1 MKKRFSFWI
10 QTNSRVQ
17 QTLTLMSQLNKF
29 SDYGD
34 IYLSDS
40 GGRTKDFFIRKSK
53 EFNLSIH
60 AFDYIDNSKYFNDP
74 YEHYWSIMN
83 NSEENMFFFHD
94 DDQINYENFLKV
106 LELITKNDE
115 INFLCTTNNGKSKY
129 LNDFKAKNIQQK
141 INNIIKLYFLSHDD
155 NCLLLTG
162 LFIKKPKTLRAD
174 AGSFI
179 VSGMYADVPAMC
191 YMFSR
196 KNSFITP
203 IQYIYHLEHDNNHNK
218 TRSIEDREILSK
230 FILDQPGIFNLI
242 ISKLIF
248 HGYPKKIFTFIQGL
262 TISIF
267 YPPIWNALIL
277 KIFSK
282 FKNSLN

>member
-10 QTNSRVQ
+10 QTHSRVQ
-17 QTLTLMSQLNKF
+17 ETLILMNQLNKF

-34 IYLSDS
+34 VYLSDS
-40 GGRTKDFFIRKSK
+40 GGRTKDFFIKKSE
-53 EFNLSIH
+53 EFDIKIN
-60 AFDYIDNSKYFNDP
+60 AFNYIDRSKYFNNP
-74 YEHYWSIMN
+74 HGHAWSIMN
-83 NSEENMFFFHD
+83 NSQENMFHFHD
-94 DDQINYENFLKV
+94 DDQINHENFSKV
-106 LELITKNDE
+106 LELIIKKDE
-115 INFLCTTNNGKSKY
+115 INFLCTTNHGQSKY
-129 LNDFKAKNIQQK
+129 LKNFEAKSIQQK

-162 LFIKKPKTLRAD
+162 LFIKKPRTLHAD

-179 VSGMYADVPAMC
+179 VRGMYADVPFMC

-196 KNSFITP
+196 ENSLITP
-203 IQYIYHLEHDNNHNK
+203 IKYIYHLEHDDNHNK